1 MDNQK
6 RSHPDDA
13 KTAAEHSA
21 IILHFLQTGELNRDD
36 AQLKFAKFNMNHPEY
51 LAAIQAEN
59 ELLRNSVPFDQ
70 LSNRDMVY
78 NLNKQLIFLGCKSLL
93 QDS

>member
-1 MDNQK
+1 MEEQK

-36 AQLKFAKFNMNHPEY
+36 AQLKFAKFNMNYPEY
-51 LAAIQAEN
+51 FAAIQAKN
-59 ELLRNSVPFDQ
+59 ELLHNMVPWEQ
-70 LSNRDMVY
+70 LSDWDMIR
-78 NLNKQLIFLGCKSLL
+78 NLNSQFVYLGCNSLL

>member
-1 MDNQK
+1 MDSQK

-36 AQLKFAKFNMNHPEY
+36 AQLKFTKFNMNHPEY
-51 LAAIQAEN
+51 VAAVQAKN
-59 ELLRNSVPFDQ
+59 ALLHNMVPWEQ
-70 LSNRDMVY
+70 LSDRDRVY
-78 NLNKQLIFLGCKSLL
+78 NLNKQLIFLGCESLL
-93 QDS
+93 RNS